1 MQFSLGHRALRPMLR
16 AIESDSILGSDWTS
30 CRGFTTHCFSCG
42 QSPTQTAQQDLQP
55 STHWFPDPLP
65 FRLPL
70 SGWFFFLMSN
80 KCKHQEK
87 KNKPRSGS
95 GDKTE
100 TESPCQSWDR
110 VKKKLTKSQT
120 EKVDQRDPMLT
131 ITGSS
136 VLHHC
141 ELKILKSQK
150 RRDFFWEEQSEPSA
164 RHLYRSHRNMWPS
177 VPPTL
182 MWTRA
187 SATADGDAIHS
198 SLALK
203 CTNT

>member
-1 MQFSLGHRALRPMLR
+1 MSRLHDTLLLLWSVSHANCTAR
-16 AIESDSILGSDWTS
+16 
-30 CRGFTTHCFSCG
+30 FTTIHPLVPRS
-42 QSPTQTAQQDLQP
+42 SPFFVCLC
-55 STHWFPDPLP
+55 LV
-65 FRLPL
+65 
-70 SGWFFFLMSN
+70 GFFFLMSN
-80 KCKHQEK
+80 KCKHQEQ

-120 EKVDQRDPMLT
+120 EKVDQRDPMMTL
-131 ITGSS
+131 TGSS

-150 RRDFFWEEQSEPSA
+150 RRDFFWEEQSKPSA

-198 SLALK
+198 SRPLK